1 MSLRLRPRRVLT
13 VVLSVAFVALLSAC
27 QMNVKVDTVVN
38 DDGSGTV
45 TVAVGLD
52 DKALTHLGNPD
63 TEVQVDDLKATGW
76 KVDPA
81 AKGADGFTWLRATKS
96 FANPNELNAILQQL
110 TLGRGAF
117 HDFKLSK
124 DESLTSTT
132 WTFTGTVDLTKG
144 LEQFGD
150 ADLAGALNGDPLGG
164 IVPVIEKEEGKP
176 ATQMIALDMTVKLP
190 NADAKDFKPT
200 FADPAPTQ
208 INAQAVQA
216 KPVVPLPTDGE
227 SWLLLVVVA
236 AALVGAVVV
245 LFVLRARFA
254 SR

>member
-1 MSLRLRPRRVLT
+1 MSLRPRPRRVLT
-13 VVLSVAFVALLSAC
+13 VVLSLGLVALLSAC
-27 QMNVKVDTVVN
+27 QVNIKVDTVVN

-45 TVAVGLD
+45 TIGLGLD
-52 DKALTHLGNPD
+52 DKALSHLGNPD
-63 TEVQVDDLKATGW
+63 TEVQLDDLKATGW
-76 KVDPA
+76 AIEPA
-81 AKGADGFTWLRATKS
+81 AKAPDGFTWLKATKA
-96 FANPNELNAILQQL
+96 FANPDELNAILHQL
-110 TLGRGAF
+110 TLDRGAF

-132 WTFTGTVDLTKG
+132 WTFNGTVDLTKG
-144 LEQFGD
+144 LDQFGD
-150 ADLAGALNGDPLGG
+150 ADLAGALKGDPLGG

-208 INAQAVQA
+208 INAQAVQS
-216 KPVVPLPTDGE
+216 KPVVPIPADGE
-227 SWLLLVVVA
+227 SWLLLVVVGGV
-236 AALVGAVVV
+236 LLGAVVV